1 MSKANYSL
9 RLQPSLK
16 AAAERMA
23 AAEGT
28 SLNQF
33 INVAVAEKLS
43 ALETEEFFQTRAA
56 AGMRDAFLA
65 FLDGAGDEEPCKGD
79 TLSRPQGL
87 EKQPE

>member
-1 MSKANYSL
+1 MSKANYAL

-16 AAAERMA
+16 SAAERLA

-43 ALETEEFFQTRAA
+43 ALETEEFFRKRAA
-56 AGMRDAFLA
+56 TGDRAAFLR
-65 FLDGAGDEEPCKGD
+65 FLDEAGDEPPADEDAG
-79 TLSRPQGL
+79 
-87 EKQPE
+87 

>member
-1 MSKANYSL
+1 MTKANYAL

-23 AAEGT
+23 QADGT

-43 ALETEEFFQTRAA
+43 ALNTEQFFKDRAQGA
-56 AGMRDAFLA
+56 SRDAFLG
-65 FLDGAGDEEPCKGD
+65 FLDGAGDAPPNDGD
-79 TLSRPQGL
+79 RIKPA
-87 EKQPE
+87 

>member
-1 MSKANYSL
+1 MSKSNYAL

-16 AAAERMA
+16 QAAERLA

-43 ALETEEFFQTRAA
+43 AMETEVFFRERAA
-56 AGMRDAFLA
+56 NGDRAAFLR
-65 FLDGAGDEEPCKGD
+65 FLDEARDEAPVEGD
-79 TLSRPQGL
+79 TI
-87 EKQPE
+87 EAD

>member
-1 MSKANYSL
+1 MSKANYAL

-16 AAAERMA
+16 QAAERLA

-43 ALETEEFFQTRAA
+43 ALETEDYFRERAR
-56 AGMRDAFLA
+56 AGKREAFLE
-65 FLDGAGDEEPCKGD
+65 FLDGADDEPPVDGD
-79 TLSRPQGL
+79 R
-87 EKQPE
+87 

>member
-1 MSKANYSL
+1 MTKSNYAL

-16 AAAERMA
+16 VAAERLA

-43 ALETEEFFQTRAA
+43 VLETETFFRTRAA
-56 AGMRDAFLA
+56 EGKRED
-65 FLDGAGDEEPCKGD
+65 FLDFLENAGAAPPEDGDA
-79 TLSRPQGL
+79 LS
-87 EKQPE
+87 

>member
-1 MSKANYSL
+1 MSKANYAL

-16 AAAERMA
+16 QAAERLA

-43 ALETEEFFQTRAA
+43 AMETEAFFRELAA
-56 AGMRDAFLA
+56 QGDRSTFLR
-65 FLDGAGDEEPCKGD
+65 FLDDAGDEPPTEGD
-79 TLSRPQGL
+79 AIGTR
-87 EKQPE
+87 